1 MDQQI
6 SLQDCCSRLLSVQNA
21 DGGWGYQGGS
31 SWTEPTAYALLAV
44 GRQPDAS
51 EAASRARKW
60 LLRNQRP
67 DGGFAPRP
75 SVAESTWVTALAVLA
90 EIGRDADERRAVE
103 WLLGQTNQ
111 DSRFVYRLRQWMLG
125 IQALAANSSP
135 GWSWYPGTAGWVV
148 PTSLTI
154 LALGKVERRYPGGR
168 VRERIE
174 QGQRFLLDRRCE
186 DGGWNHGSS
195 RALGFQSVSY
205 PETTGIA
212 LLALAG
218 TDGSRLKNSI
228 AKAEEHLRNCRSPEG
243 SSWLRLGLLAQG
255 RPALQA
261 SPEMPAHSVMDS
273 ALSILADQARLGR
286 NVFLG
291 DTR

>member
-1 MDQQI
+1 
-6 SLQDCCSRLLSVQNA
+6 
-21 DGGWGYQGGS
+21 
-31 SWTEPTAYALLAV
+31 
-44 GRQPDAS
+44 
-51 EAASRARKW
+51 
-60 LLRNQRP
+60 
-67 DGGFAPRP
+67 
-75 SVAESTWVTALAVLA
+75 VLA
-90 EIGRDADERRAVE
+90 GIGRDVDERRAVE
-103 WLLGQTNQ
+103 WLLAQTNQ

-125 IQALAANSSP
+125 NQALATHNSP

-174 QGQRFLLDRRCE
+174 QGRRFLLDRRCE

-195 RALGFQSVSY
+195 RALGFQSDSY

-218 TDGSRLKNSI
+218 THRSRLENSV
-228 AKAEEHLRNCRSPEG
+228 AKAEEHLRSCRSPEG

-255 RPALQA
+255 RPAPEA
-261 SPEMPAHSVMDS
+261 SPEMPARAVLDS
-273 ALSILADQARLGR
+273 AVSILADQAQRGR

>member
-1 MDQQI
+1 MDPQI
-6 SLQDCCSRLLSVQNA
+6 SLRDRSRLLSVQNA

-31 SWTEPTAYALLAV
+31 SWTEPTAYALLAL

-60 LLRNQRP
+60 LLGNQRP

-75 SVAESTWVTALAVLA
+75 SVDESTWVTALAVLA
-90 EIGRDADERRAVE
+90 GIGRDADERRAVE
-103 WLLGQTNQ
+103 WLLARTNQ
-111 DSRFVYRLRQWMLG
+111 DSTFVYRLRQWMLG
-125 IQALAANSSP
+125 NQALATNNSP
-135 GWSWYPGTAGWVV
+135 GWPWYPGTAGWVV

-154 LALGKVERRYPGGR
+154 LALGRVERRYPGGR

-174 QGQRFLLDRRCE
+174 QGRRFLFERRCE

-195 RALGFQSVSY
+195 RSLGFQSVSY

-218 TDGSRLKNSI
+218 TDRSRLEKSV
-228 AKAEEHLRNCRSPEG
+228 AKAEEHFRNCRSLEG
-243 SSWLRLGLLAQG
+243 SSWLQLGMLAQG
-255 RPALQA
+255 RPAPEAL
-261 SPEMPAHSVMDS
+261 PEMPARALMDS
-273 ALSILADQARLGR
+273 AISILADQARGGR

-291 DTR
+291 DAL